1 MTNIY
6 GFVGI
11 ICILLLLIE
20 VVNSFMSNRLII
32 LRKSRLYGVI
42 NQDLYYNKKDYDLSN
57 ESSNIDII
65 PRHIAFIVDGNGRW
79 AENRGLSRTEG
90 HNAGANVT
98 VEIVQ
103 SCFENGV
110 EVVTL
115 YLFSSENWK
124 RPSKEVSNIMILLE
138 SYLKDFTGYLLENE
152 ISLKTIGQLSRL
164 PKTTQL
170 LLKDIERTS
179 SAFKIPIKTTQDKKP
194 KRVLCLA
201 LSYGG
206 RDEIVQAAK
215 ELCKDVQ
222 KGRKNVNDIDEASFE
237 EYLYTSQHKLPDP
250 DVIVRTSESRLS
262 NFLLWQSAY
271 SEFISL
277 PFYWPDFK
285 PSTLDD
291 IFSIYM
297 SRHRRFGA
305 IDVDVDAE

>member
-1 MTNIY
+1 MVQKY
-6 GFVGI
+6 GLLLLK
-11 ICILLLLIE
+11 CILLLLIKNI
-20 VVNSFMSNRLII
+20 NSFIVHRSII
-32 LRKSRLYGVI
+32 FRKYGLYDI
-42 NQDLYYNKKDYDLSN
+42 RNQDLNANLHDKQKDYDLSN
-57 ESSNIDII
+57 SASNLDII
-65 PRHIAFIVDGNGRW
+65 PKHVAFIVDGNGRW
-79 AENRGLSRTEG
+79 AENRGLERKEG

-103 SCFENGV
+103 SCFEKGV

-124 RPSKEVSNIMILLE
+124 RPSKEVGNIMILLE
-138 SYLKDFTGYLLENE
+138 SYLKDFTGYILENE

-170 LLKDIERTS
+170 LLKDLERAS
-179 SAFKIPIKTTQDKKP
+179 SAIKIPTKELQDIKP

-222 KGRKNVNDIDEASFE
+222 KGSKNVNEVDESLFE
-237 EYLYTSQHKLPDP
+237 GYLYTSQHEIPDP

-277 PFYWPDFK
+277 SFYWPDFR
-285 PSTLDD
+285 PSTLDE
-291 IFSIYM
+291 IFSIYN
-297 SRHRRFGA
+297 SRNRRFGA
-305 IDVDVDAE
+305 LDID